1 MTSIRPHTFL
11 LIIAI
16 LFLFLTSGCQKSPIN
31 GDLDGQWQVMEVS
44 PAHAETPIDARLY
57 YCFYLH
63 VCQLNYYGGTLT
75 TGSMD
80 YSGDHITLS
89 FPTPPK
95 RPPPASLNTASQP
108 IPSPSPSTASTAKAS
123 YSAPPPPPSHSANSD
138 FVTFY
143 VNLPLCLLKEMTMII
158 LSGRHQAWCSY
169 LNFYFFNN

>member
-16 LFLFLTSGCQKSPIN
+16 LLLFLTSGCQKSPIN

-44 PAHAETPIDARLY
+44 PAPAETPINARLY

-89 FPTPPK
+89 FPDTSEETADGL
-95 RPPPASLNTASQP
+95 RHYGIPANP
-108 IPSPSPSTASTAKAS
+108 
-123 YSAPPPPPSHSANSD
+123 
-138 FVTFY
+138 VTFT
-143 VNLPLCLLKEMTMII
+143 VDRLDSKSLI
-158 LSGRHQAWCSY
+158 LRSATTTVTLRK
-169 LNFYFFNN
+169 F

>member
-16 LFLFLTSGCQKSPIN
+16 LLLFLTSGCQKSPIN

-89 FPTPPK
+89 FPDTSEETAAGL
-95 RPPPASLNTASQP
+95 RQYGIPANP
-108 IPSPSPSTASTAKAS
+108 
-123 YSAPPPPPSHSANSD
+123 
-138 FVTFY
+138 VTFT
-143 VNLPLCLLKEMTMII
+143 VNRLDSKSLI
-158 LSGRHQAWCSY
+158 LRSATTTVTIRK
-169 LNFYFFNN
+169 F

>member
-16 LFLFLTSGCQKSPIN
+16 LLLFLTSGCQKSPIN

-44 PAHAETPIDARLY
+44 PANAETPIDARLY

-89 FPTPPK
+89 FPDTSGETAAGL
-95 RPPPASLNTASQP
+95 RQYGIPANP
-108 IPSPSPSTASTAKAS
+108 
-123 YSAPPPPPSHSANSD
+123 
-138 FVTFY
+138 VTFT
-143 VNLPLCLLKEMTMII
+143 VDRLDSKSLI
-158 LSGRHQAWCSY
+158 LRSATTTVTLRK
-169 LNFYFFNN
+169 F

>member
-16 LFLFLTSGCQKSPIN
+16 LLLFLTSGCQKSPIN

-44 PAHAETPIDARLY
+44 PAPVETPINARLY

-89 FPTPPK
+89 FPDTSGETAAGL
-95 RPPPASLNTASQP
+95 RQYGIPANP
-108 IPSPSPSTASTAKAS
+108 
-123 YSAPPPPPSHSANSD
+123 
-138 FVTFY
+138 VTFT
-143 VNLPLCLLKEMTMII
+143 VDRLDSKSLI
-158 LSGRHQAWCSY
+158 LRSAATTVTLRK
-169 LNFYFFNN
+169 F